1 MSAPSTRGEERVG
14 APQGASDEAGGRLER
29 AEAERAARNGA
40 VRSSLAFAKAKAE
53 DRAALVGYLP
63 AGFPTRDGAIEA
75 AKIMVEGGCD
85 LIEIGLPYTDP
96 LMDGPVI
103 QDAVHRALT
112 GGVHVADVF
121 RTVEA
126 VAATGVP
133 VLVMTYW
140 NPVDRYGV
148 DAFARDLKAAGGA
161 GLITPDLTPEEAGP
175 WLAAAGDHDLDKV
188 FLVALSSTDERIA
201 KITSI
206 CRGFVYAASLMGVT
220 GTRGTVDTGAAG
232 LVERTR
238 GQTTLPIGLG
248 LGVANGSQA
257 AEVAAFADGVIVG
270 SAFVRRLLDAP
281 SYRDGMDDLR
291 KLTMELAQ
299 GVRRTG

>member
-1 MSAPSTRGEERVG
+1 MSESAAPSAERET
-14 APQGASDEAGGRLER
+14 AQGA
-29 AEAERAARNGA
+29 
-40 VRSSLAFAKAKAE
+40 VAFAKAKAE

-63 AGFPTRDGAIEA
+63 AGFPSKDGAIDA
-75 AKIMVEGGCD
+75 VKIMVEGGCD

-96 LMDGPVI
+96 LMDGPTI
-103 QDAVHRALT
+103 QDAVHQALT
-112 GGVHVADVF
+112 GGARVTDVF
-121 RTVEA
+121 HLVEV

-148 DAFARDLKAAGGA
+148 DAFARDLKSAGGA

-175 WLAAAGDHDLDKV
+175 WLAAAEEHDLDKV
-188 FLVALSSTDERIA
+188 FLVALSSTEERIA

-220 GTRGTVDTGAAG
+220 GTRSAVDTGAAR

-238 GQTTLPIGLG
+238 AHTDLPVALG
-248 LGVANGSQA
+248 LGVANGAQA

-270 SAFVRRLLDAP
+270 SAFVRRLLNAA
-281 SYRDGMDDLR
+281 SYRSGMDDLR
-291 KLTMELAQ
+291 ELTRELARA
-299 GVRRTG
+299 VRRTG